1 MVQKTL
7 SLVDQLY
14 LVDGKAEIIRGE
26 IVRMSPAGVRHG
38 RRAGAIYRSLAR
50 HEDDVG
56 GGYAFPDNVGFIVD
70 LPDRESFSP
79 DAAWVVGELDED
91 DPHFYE
97 GAPTFAVEVR
107 SPDDYGP
114 AAERAIRDKI
124 AEYFTAGTLV
134 VWDVDLQ
141 SEELIKSYHSSDTA
155 HPRVFKREDTADAEP
170 AVAGWRF
177 PVKLLKRG

>member
-1 MVQKTL
+1 MQKSL

-38 RRAGAIYRSLAR
+38 RRAGAIYRSLAH
-50 HEDDVG
+50 HEDEVG
-56 GGYAFPDNVGFIVD
+56 GGYAFPDNIGFIVD

-91 DPHFYE
+91 DPRFYE
-97 GAPTFAVEVR
+97 GAPSFAVEVR

-114 AAERAIRDKI
+114 AAERAIASKI
-124 AEYFTAGTLV
+124 AEYFAAGTLV

-141 SEELIKSYHSSDTA
+141 SEELIKCYRASEPA
-155 HPRVFKREDTADAEP
+155 HPQVFKRDDVANAEP
-170 AVAGWRF
+170 AVASWRF